1 MPIIFEVL
9 FAGADPGQ
17 TQNFF
22 LSYLP
27 GVARGNHFCGP
38 VCWGRPRADA
48 KFNKEIEEDVEV
60 SYLFKYLI
68 FFARVVQ
75 WQ

>member
-1 MPIIFEVL
+1 MPIIFVVL

-17 TQNFF
+17 TQ
-22 LSYLP
+22 S
-27 GVARGNHFCGP
+27 
-38 VCWGRPRADA
+38 
-48 KFNKEIEEDVEV
+48 EEDVEV

-68 FFARVVQ
+68 FFAGVVQ